1 MREIIRMVVV
11 LTVISAV
18 AGVLLSFVQK
28 STAVP
33 IANNQLK
40 NILGP
45 KLDELFPER
54 SNDPIAERKSL
65 TLAEG
70 EGGLTF
76 FPVKKE
82 EGELSALAMEVFSK
96 GYKGEVGILVGI
108 DVAAGKLIGM
118 RVTKHHETPGLGAR
132 SEEPEFSRQFNDL
145 DLDRPVEVGNPI
157 DAISGATI
165 TSTAVCTGVTR
176 ALEIYQEHQSEIIA
190 ALSGAQE

>member
-1 MREIIRMVVV
+1 MREIIRMVIV
-11 LTVISAV
+11 LTVIAAV
-18 AGVLLSFVQK
+18 SGMMLSFVQK
-28 STAVP
+28 STATP

-45 KLDELFPER
+45 KLDQLFPER
-54 SNDPIAERKSL
+54 SNDPIAERQVL

-76 FPVKKE
+76 FPVKKD
-82 EGELSALAMEVFSK
+82 GELAALAMEVFGK
-96 GYKGEVGILVGI
+96 GYKGEVGVLVGI
-108 DVAAGKLIGM
+108 DVAAGRLVGM

-132 SEEPEFSRQFNDL
+132 AEEAEFYHQFDGLPL
-145 DLDRPVEVGNPI
+145 DKTVDVGGPI

-165 TSTAVCTGVTR
+165 TSTAVCSGVTM
-176 ALEIYQEHQSEIIA
+176 ALKTYREHQSEIIA

>member
-11 LTVISAV
+11 LTIIAAV
-18 AGVLLSFVQK
+18 SGMLLLFVQK
-28 STAVP
+28 STATP

-45 KLDELFPER
+45 KLDQLFPEK
-54 SNDPIAERKSL
+54 SNDPIAERRVLS
-65 TLAEG
+65 LAEG

-76 FPVKKE
+76 FPVKKD
-82 EGELSALAMEVFSK
+82 GELAALAMEVFSK

-108 DVAAGKLIGM
+108 DVAAGQLVGM

-132 SEEPEFSRQFNDL
+132 AEEAEFYNQFDGLAL
-145 DLDRPVEVGNPI
+145 DKTVEVGGPI

-165 TSTAVCTGVTR
+165 TSTAVCSGVTM
-176 ALEIYQEHQSEIIA
+176 ALKTYQEHQSEIVA